1 MELTIVYFW
10 FAFSIIVG
18 VAAHTRGRNE
28 LLWFLMAAVF
38 TPLVAG
44 CLLLAMEI
52 KPGHVYVTAPTVD
65 ETPRKR
71 REEIAARLGMS

>member
-52 KPGHVYVTAPTVD
+52 KPDTSTS
-65 ETPRKR
+65 PRRPWMR
-71 REEIAARLGMS
+71 RRASAARKSRRGSA